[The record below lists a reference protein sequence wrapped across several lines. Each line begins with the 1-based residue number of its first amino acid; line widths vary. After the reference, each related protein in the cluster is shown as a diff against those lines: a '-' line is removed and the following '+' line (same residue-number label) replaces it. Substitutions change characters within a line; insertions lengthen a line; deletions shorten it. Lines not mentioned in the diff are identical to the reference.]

1 LPRRFCKLA
10 VHLKQSLG
18 GRPVWVILRHKC
30 GAQGCLL
37 LRQLQTFGSI
47 TQAFTTGA
55 PSTVANR
62 CPSRITPD
70 RGGQR
75 RSPSQ
80 QTKSSGA
87 PRPCHYAFRSVL
99 PSRETQ
105 IKFGCFSQQATW
117 NLASQKMIE
126 AREKADRVAKPR
138 ALAMTRAT
146 SFGSRAT
153 LAACASPA
161 RNTCCT
167 HAYDMGCLAAEY
179 AAWFP
184 RSQCD
189 KGQVQ

>member
-1 LPRRFCKLA
+1 
-10 VHLKQSLG
+10 VD
-18 GRPVWVILRHKC
+18 GR
-30 GAQGCLL
+30 
-37 LRQLQTFGSI
+37 FGSFCDI
-47 TQAFTTGA
+47 
-55 PSTVANR
+55 SVALKDVCSCGN
-62 CPSRITPD
+62 SRHSAASL
-70 RGGQR
+70 RLSQQVHHQ
-75 RSPSQ
+75 RSPIAALHELLP
-80 QTKSSGA
+80 TGVGSGA
-87 PRPCHYAFRSVL
+87 AHLNKQNHQELLAPCHYAFRSVL